1 MKTHRAVIHAE
12 IEVLELQLQAVRKGA
27 DGTGTASNGTSGS
40 SLHERRM
47 MDNSA
52 APAKKPQLVVDLT
65 AEAAPVVEGSTF
77 FSPSCHDWEQQCLLT
92 NAAWTPFS
100 SPWRNDSGLGNW
112 PKLVRKADAIIDNI
126 G

>member
-1 MKTHRAVIHAE
+1 MRICREK
-12 IEVLELQLQAVRKGA
+12 KGIFM
-27 DGTGTASNGTSGS
+27 S
-40 SLHERRM
+40 SLGSFCSLF
-47 MDNSA
+47 DSNST

>member
-40 SLHERRM
+40 SLHKRRM
-47 MDNSA
+47 IDDS

-112 PKLVRKADAIIDNI
+112 PKLVRKADAII
-126 G
+126 